1 MRRRVRDLT
10 RRQKAILMSM
20 MSATAHDYAP
30 CEPNSPKRENVFL
43 LALLFAGAVL
53 AILALTFLV
62 HVGVNP

>member
-1 MRRRVRDLT
+1 MRRRVSDLT

-20 MSATAHDYAP
+20 MSATAHDRATR
-30 CEPNSPKRENVFL
+30 EPKSPKRENVVV
-43 LALLFAGAVL
+43 LALLFASAVM